1 MKFLSGSILLRTMT
15 WLALVLAVALA
26 ADLVEDLIF
35 EVSEAAA
42 VDEDTQPEASDDTVP
57 SSRLLDSTPLFH
69 SFPLFLTQ
77 AVGVLGLVDSG
88 LHDLS
93 TTHVRIHGPPAN
105 AANPLVL
112 AALPLR
118 L

>member
-42 VDEDTQPEASDDTVP
+42 VDEDSQPEASDDTVP
-57 SSRLLDSTPLFH
+57 SSRILDAPPLSL
-69 SFPLFLTQ
+69 SFPLILSQ
-77 AVGVLGLVDSG
+77 ATGTAFAGPL
-88 LHDLS
+88 LS
-93 TTHVRIHGPPAN
+93 EPCEGHVPIHGPPAT
-105 AANPLVL
+105 AADPLIL

-118 L
+118 I